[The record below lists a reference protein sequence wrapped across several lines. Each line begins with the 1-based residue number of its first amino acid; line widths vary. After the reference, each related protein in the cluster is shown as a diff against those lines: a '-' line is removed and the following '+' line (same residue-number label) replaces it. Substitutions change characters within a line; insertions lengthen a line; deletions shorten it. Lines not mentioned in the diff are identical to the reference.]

1 MKPLFF
7 ILLVFLSACTGFT
20 QELGPEVSTKV
31 SFIGENE
38 KEDEQLMLY
47 CSTPLLSVTYNSMDE
62 AYDIWTN
69 MLASMTTKAGDQG
82 LDIKGVKIWI
92 NLFWEADG
100 SIKKIVYYPKPKS
113 KNMDFEQ
120 LTIFFQT
127 FAEDYNLDIDYESCF
142 SHHGTASFPVKPL
155 PLPPPSPEDKIK
167 KKKTKKH

>member
-1 MKPLFF
+1 M
-7 ILLVFLSACTGFT
+7 LLVFLSASVGVS
-20 QELGPEVSTKV
+20 QEVYNKV

-38 KEDEQLMLY
+38 KEDEQLMLK
-47 CSTPLLSVTYNSMDE
+47 CSTPLLSVTNNSMDE

-69 MLASMTTKAGDQG
+69 MLARMTTKADDQG

-120 LTIFFQT
+120 LTIFFQN
-127 FAEDYNLDIDYESCF
+127 FAEGYNLDIDYESCF
-142 SHHGTASFPVKPL
+142 SHHGTAAFPVKPISEL
-155 PLPPPSPEDKIK
+155 SPEGRD
-167 KKKTKKH
+167 